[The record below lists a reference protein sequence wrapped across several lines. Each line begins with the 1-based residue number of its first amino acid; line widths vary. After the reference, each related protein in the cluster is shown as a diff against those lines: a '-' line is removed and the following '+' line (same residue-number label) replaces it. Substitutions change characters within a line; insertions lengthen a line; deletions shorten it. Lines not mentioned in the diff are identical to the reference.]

1 MDMPSRNSEVFSV
14 RLNDGYRE
22 RFTEMLD
29 ASKSTAK
36 DVMQSF
42 ISLLD
47 EGELEIRNGR
57 IVVVNRLDI
66 SELEVVARRAKLS
79 PQELLNKMLNS
90 VRLR

>member
-1 MDMPSRNSEVFSV
+1 MPSRNSEVFSV

-57 IVVVNRLDI
+57 M
-66 SELEVVARRAKLS
+66 A
-79 PQELLNKMLNS
+79 
-90 VRLR
+90 

>member
-1 MDMPSRNSEVFSV
+1 MPSRNTEIFSV

-22 RFTEMLD
+22 RFIEMLD

-36 DVMQSF
+36 DAMQSF

-47 EGELEIRNGR
+47 SGDLEIRNGR
-57 IVVVNRLDI
+57 IVVASRLDT
-66 SELEVVARRAKLS
+66 SELEAMAKKAKLT
-79 PQELLNKMLNS
+79 PQELLNKMVNS